1 MWGMD
6 HTQPRTHGAQAS
18 LPRRNHYDVTDRVRV
33 SHPGAVLEAVR
44 GVLAARYPGLDTQPL
59 DHAFATFGQ
68 LYAGWLP
75 GYHGCDTW
83 YHDAQHSLDCA
94 LAMARLLDGH
104 DRSVPPVRRLGPRR
118 AVLGLIIALFHDAG
132 YIRHAGDTASN
143 GAEFTLTHVK
153 RSGEF
158 LQHYLPQVGFAA
170 EASLASQVVHFTGYE
185 VALDQIEV
193 SGDQD
198 RMLGFLLGT
207 ADVLAQTADRCYL
220 EKCRDYL
227 YREFEFCGLAG
238 AGRDGGPKPAY
249 HSVQDLL
256 QRTPE
261 YNRKLWQERL
271 DGYFGGAYHY
281 LEAHFGGA
289 NPYRASVEAN
299 MARIDAMIEAGS
311 FKGLT
316 LRPQVVGAREL
327 RNILGRVPQP
337 SRPPRGK
344 SGAKRA
350 HPGASRAR
358 AA

>member
-6 HTQPRTHGAQAS
+6 QTQPRTHGAPAK
-18 LPRRNHYDVTDRVRV
+18 LPRRNHYDVTDRIRV
-33 SHPGAVLEAVR
+33 SHPGAVLDAVR
-44 GVLAARYPGLDTQPL
+44 GVLETRYPGLDAQPL
-59 DHAFATFGQ
+59 EHAFATFGR

-104 DRSVPPVRRLGPRR
+104 DRSVAAARRLGPRR
-118 AVLGLIIALFHDAG
+118 AVLGVIIALFHDAG

-170 EASLASQVVHFTGYE
+170 EAALASRVVHFTGYE

-193 SGDQD
+193 SAGQD

-227 YREFEFCGLAG
+227 YREFEYCGLAG
-238 AGRDGGPKPAY
+238 AGREGGPPPAY
-249 HSVQDLL
+249 RSVRDLL

-271 DGYFGGAYHY
+271 DGYFGGAYRY

-289 NPYRASVEAN
+289 NPYRDSIEAN

-316 LRPQVVGAREL
+316 LRPQAVGAREL
-327 RNILGRVPQP
+327 RSILGRVPP
-337 SRPPRGK
+337 LGRPENK

-350 HPGASRAR
+350 RSSSASRAR